1 MVYQFITLSVEGII
15 VFIGDPLF
23 EWDLDILFDIS
34 DTLSFALFASI
45 LFVHLHALTLAIRT
59 RTSLLGIHSWTE
71 HDKFLY
77 HLLALAC

>member
-1 MVYQFITLSVEGII
+1 MVYQLITFSIEGVI
-15 VFIGDPLF
+15 VFIGDTLF
-23 EWDLDILFDIS
+23 EWTLNILFDIS
-34 DTLSFALFASI
+34 DTLSLALFASI

-59 RTSLLGIHSWTE
+59 RTSLLGIHSGTE